1 MHCSSKPVAAVPTVR
16 LTSALVGDPRV
27 RGAIASRLGVGKSG
41 RFAAM
46 MTSGFRFSAS
56 RRGPGPRSSGART
69 SIPAAFLLASRERL
83 VTRAGRHRMLPAE
96 DGEKLLSTCVPAA
109 LPGRDIA
116 WSEYKALPDR

>member
-27 RGAIASRLGVGKSG
+27 RDAIASRLGVGKSG

-69 SIPAAFLLASRERL
+69 SIPAAFLGGSSGTALVVGLRCSFGGKDAGSVNSR
-83 VTRAGRHRMLPAE
+83 
-96 DGEKLLSTCVPAA
+96 KLLAR
-109 LPGRDIA
+109 L
-116 WSEYKALPDR
+116 